1 MPGIAV
7 FPHPNK
13 DSTPLALRANVKHN
27 HVLHEHV
34 IIVSTTTAQ
43 VPHVPPSE
51 AFVYDDLGYTDD
63 GIEHL
68 TIRFGFSDEPDIP
81 RALRDACRAGVLA
94 AQGEGLQPRVV
105 LHLARS
111 DPHHRRT
118 RAWCRWRRSL
128 FVALAHNAAD
138 PAARFGLPALRTV
151 TMGSDVEI

>member
-1 MPGIAV
+1 VPGIAI

-34 IIVSTTTAQ
+34 IIVSVTTAT
-43 VPHVPPSE
+43 VPHVPTLE
-51 AFVYDDLGYTDD
+51 AYTYDDLGYSDD

-68 TIRFGFSDEPDIP
+68 SIRFGFSDEPDIP
-81 RALRDACRAGVLA
+81 RALRFACYAGVLSLA
-94 AQGEGLQPRVV
+94 AGDFKNASYFISRG
-105 LHLARS
+105 AI
-111 DPHHRRT
+111 RT
-118 RAWCRWRRSL
+118 THAKGMVRWRRSL
-128 FVALAHNAAD
+128 FIALAHNAAD